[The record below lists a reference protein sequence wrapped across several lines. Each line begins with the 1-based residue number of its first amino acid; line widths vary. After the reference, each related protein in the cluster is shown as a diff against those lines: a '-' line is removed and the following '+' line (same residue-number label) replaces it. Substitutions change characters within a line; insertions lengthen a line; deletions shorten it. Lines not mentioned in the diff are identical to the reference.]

1 MNIVI
6 VGTGYVG
13 LVTGVGLAEL
23 GNTVTFIDLDT
34 EKIKKLKNK
43 ELPFFEPDLDK
54 YFSKIENFERMSF
67 HSNYEE
73 LNWDNVE
80 VVFICVQTPNN
91 TKTNSVDTKFLES
104 AISKIAELNNKD
116 IIITVKST
124 IPPYEI
130 ENVCNNIGFDQ
141 NLITFN
147 PEFLREG
154 SAVYDFFNPDRI
166 VLGGLN
172 TDKTDKL
179 KSLYKAFD
187 VIIFQNEDDKSQLEN
202 YLKFNNKSQL
212 IESSGINTEEYVLKK
227 TFNKKLKIILASRL
241 LKDKGIIEYSNL
253 IKKFDK
259 NKFEFYLAGE
269 IDKGN
274 PSSLNENELEEI
286 LKDKSLKFLGYL
298 DIKNELHNY
307 DILISMSKYEGF
319 SRIMLEGTYVGL
331 FCASLEN
338 SGTKFIKELEN
349 TILINAE
356 ELENAHNEINM
367 ILTNS
372 MDISLNNRTQIINKY
387 STKVVAEKFLTIYK
401 EI

>member
-1 MNIVI
+1 MINYLSHWDINLTQSRGDIAIHLNDSYIRAICPSDNPSDVKKYYKEHIQWEFDRKKLVDLVGFVKLSKILKNINNNEIFHVFTLKSGI
-6 VGTGYVG
+6 IFSFVVYFY
-13 LVTGVGLAEL
+13 
-23 GNTVTFIDLDT
+23 N
-34 EKIKKLKNK
+34 IKKSKSILSVNG
-43 ELPFFEPDLDK
+43 LGYL
-54 YFSKIENFERMSF
+54 FS
-67 HSNYEE
+67 
-73 LNWDNVE
+73 D
-80 VVFICVQTPNN
+80 N
-91 TKTNSVDTKFLES
+91 TKAILLRNILRPFL
-104 AISKIAELNNKD
+104 KK
-116 IIITVKST
+116 
-124 IPPYEI
+124 
-130 ENVCNNIGFDQ
+130 
-141 NLITFN
+141 TFN
-147 PEFLREG
+147 
-154 SAVYDFFNPDRI
+154 
-166 VLGGLN
+166 
-172 TDKTDKL
+172 
-179 KSLYKAFD
+179 KAFD
-187 VIIFQNEDDKSQLEN
+187 VIIFQNEDDKSQLIN

-212 IESSGINTEEYVLKK
+212 IESSGINTKEYVLKK

-241 LKDKGIIEYSNL
+241 LKDKGIKEYSNL

-349 TILINAE
+349 TVLINAE
-356 ELENAHNEINM
+356 ELDNVHNEIIM
-367 ILTNS
+367 SLTNS
-372 MDISLNNRTQIINKY
+372 MEISLNNRTKIINKY
-387 STKVVAEKFLTIYK
+387 STKAVAEKFLTVYK

>member
-1 MNIVI
+1 MINYLSHWDNNLTQSRGDIAIHLKDYYIRAICPSNNPSEVKKYYKEHIQWELDRKKLVDLVGFFKLSKILKNINNNEIFHVFTLKSGI
-6 VGTGYVG
+6 IYSFVVYFY
-13 LVTGVGLAEL
+13 
-23 GNTVTFIDLDT
+23 N
-34 EKIKKLKNK
+34 IKKSKSILSVNGLGYLFSDNSKAILLRNILRPLLKK
-43 ELPFFEPDLDK
+43 
-54 YFSKIENFERMSF
+54 
-67 HSNYEE
+67 
-73 LNWDNVE
+73 
-80 VVFICVQTPNN
+80 
-91 TKTNSVDTKFLES
+91 
-104 AISKIAELNNKD
+104 
-116 IIITVKST
+116 
-124 IPPYEI
+124 
-130 ENVCNNIGFDQ
+130 
-141 NLITFN
+141 TFN
-147 PEFLREG
+147 
-154 SAVYDFFNPDRI
+154 
-166 VLGGLN
+166 
-172 TDKTDKL
+172 
-179 KSLYKAFD
+179 KAFK
-187 VIIFQNEDDKSQLEN
+187 VIIFQNENDKSQLET

-212 IESSGINTEEYVLKK
+212 IESSGINAEEYVLKK

-241 LKDKGIIEYSNL
+241 LKDKGIKEYSNL

-298 DIKNELHNY
+298 DVKNELHNY

-356 ELENAHNEINM
+356 ELENAHNEIIM
-367 ILTNS
+367 SFTNS
-372 MDISLNNRTQIINKY
+372 MDISLNNRTKIINKY
-387 STKVVAEKFLTIYK
+387 STKAVAEKFLTVYK

>member
-1 MNIVI
+1 MINYLSHWDNNLTQSRGNIAIHLNDSYIRAICPSDNPSEVKKYYKEHI
-6 VGTGYVG
+6 QWELDRKKLVDLVGFVRLSKILKNINNNEVFHVFTLKSGIIFSFVVYFY
-13 LVTGVGLAEL
+13 
-23 GNTVTFIDLDT
+23 N
-34 EKIKKLKNK
+34 IKKSKSILSVNGLGYLFSDNAKAILLRNILRPFLKK
-43 ELPFFEPDLDK
+43 
-54 YFSKIENFERMSF
+54 
-67 HSNYEE
+67 
-73 LNWDNVE
+73 
-80 VVFICVQTPNN
+80 
-91 TKTNSVDTKFLES
+91 
-104 AISKIAELNNKD
+104 
-116 IIITVKST
+116 
-124 IPPYEI
+124 
-130 ENVCNNIGFDQ
+130 
-141 NLITFN
+141 TFN
-147 PEFLREG
+147 
-154 SAVYDFFNPDRI
+154 
-166 VLGGLN
+166 
-172 TDKTDKL
+172 
-179 KSLYKAFD
+179 KSFD

-202 YLKFNNKSQL
+202 YLKFINKSQL

-241 LKDKGIIEYSNL
+241 LKDKGIKEYSNL

-356 ELENAHNEINM
+356 ELENAHNEIIM
-367 ILTNS
+367 SLTNS
-372 MDISLNNRTQIINKY
+372 MDISLNNRTKIINKY
-387 STKVVAEKFLTIYK
+387 STKAVAEKFLAVYK

>member
-1 MNIVI
+1 MINYLSHWDNNLTQSRGDIAIHLNDSYIRAICPSDNPSEVKKYYKEHIQWELDRKKFVDLVGFVKLSKILKNINNNEIFHVFTLKSGIIFSI
-6 VGTGYVG
+6 VVY
-13 LVTGVGLAEL
+13 LY
-23 GNTVTFIDLDT
+23 N
-34 EKIKKLKNK
+34 IKKSSILSVNGLGYLFSDNAKAILLRNILRPFLKK
-43 ELPFFEPDLDK
+43 
-54 YFSKIENFERMSF
+54 
-67 HSNYEE
+67 
-73 LNWDNVE
+73 
-80 VVFICVQTPNN
+80 
-91 TKTNSVDTKFLES
+91 
-104 AISKIAELNNKD
+104 
-116 IIITVKST
+116 
-124 IPPYEI
+124 
-130 ENVCNNIGFDQ
+130 
-141 NLITFN
+141 TFN
-147 PEFLREG
+147 
-154 SAVYDFFNPDRI
+154 
-166 VLGGLN
+166 
-172 TDKTDKL
+172 
-179 KSLYKAFD
+179 KAFD

-241 LKDKGIIEYSNL
+241 LKDKGIKEYSNL

-259 NKFEFYLAGE
+259 NKFEFYLAGA

-367 ILTNS
+367 SLTNS
-372 MDISLNNRTQIINKY
+372 MDISLNNRTKIINKY
-387 STKVVAEKFLTIYK
+387 STKAVAEKFLNVYK

>member
-1 MNIVI
+1 M
-6 VGTGYVG
+6 
-13 LVTGVGLAEL
+13 
-23 GNTVTFIDLDT
+23 
-34 EKIKKLKNK
+34 
-43 ELPFFEPDLDK
+43 
-54 YFSKIENFERMSF
+54 
-67 HSNYEE
+67 
-73 LNWDNVE
+73 
-80 VVFICVQTPNN
+80 
-91 TKTNSVDTKFLES
+91 
-104 AISKIAELNNKD
+104 
-116 IIITVKST
+116 
-124 IPPYEI
+124 
-130 ENVCNNIGFDQ
+130 
-141 NLITFN
+141 
-147 PEFLREG
+147 
-154 SAVYDFFNPDRI
+154 
-166 VLGGLN
+166 
-172 TDKTDKL
+172 
-179 KSLYKAFD
+179 
-187 VIIFQNEDDKSQLEN
+187 
-202 YLKFNNKSQL
+202 
-212 IESSGINTEEYVLKK
+212 
-227 TFNKKLKIILASRL
+227 ASRL
-241 LKDKGIIEYSNL
+241 LKDKGIKEYSNL

-372 MDISLNNRTQIINKY
+372 MDISLNNRTKIINKY
-387 STKVVAEKFLTIYK
+387 STKAVAEKFLTVYK

>member
-1 MNIVI
+1 MINYLSHWDNNLTQSRGDIAIHLNDSYIRAICPSDNPSEVKKYYKEHIQWELDRKKLVDLVGFVKLSKILKNINNNEIFHVFTLKSGI
-6 VGTGYVG
+6 IFSFVVYFY
-13 LVTGVGLAEL
+13 
-23 GNTVTFIDLDT
+23 N
-34 EKIKKLKNK
+34 IKKSKSILSVNGLGYLFSDNKKAIFLRNILRPFLKK
-43 ELPFFEPDLDK
+43 
-54 YFSKIENFERMSF
+54 
-67 HSNYEE
+67 
-73 LNWDNVE
+73 
-80 VVFICVQTPNN
+80 
-91 TKTNSVDTKFLES
+91 
-104 AISKIAELNNKD
+104 
-116 IIITVKST
+116 
-124 IPPYEI
+124 
-130 ENVCNNIGFDQ
+130 
-141 NLITFN
+141 TFN
-147 PEFLREG
+147 
-154 SAVYDFFNPDRI
+154 
-166 VLGGLN
+166 
-172 TDKTDKL
+172 
-179 KSLYKAFD
+179 KAFD
-187 VIIFQNEDDKSQLEN
+187 IIIFQNQDDKSQLEN

-241 LKDKGIIEYSNL
+241 LKDKGIKEYSNL

-298 DIKNELHNY
+298 DVKNELHNY

-356 ELENAHNEINM
+356 ELENAYNEIIM
-367 ILTNS
+367 SFTNS
-372 MDISLNNRTQIINKY
+372 MDISLNNRTKIINKY
-387 STKVVAEKFLTIYK
+387 STKAVAEKFLTVYK

>member
-1 MNIVI
+1 MINYLSHWDNNLTQSRGDIAIHLNDSYIRAICPSDNPSEVKKYYKEHIQWELDRKKLVDLVGFVRLSKILKNINNNEVFHVFTLKSGI
-6 VGTGYVG
+6 IFSFVVYFY
-13 LVTGVGLAEL
+13 
-23 GNTVTFIDLDT
+23 N
-34 EKIKKLKNK
+34 IKKSKSILSVNGLGYLFSDNAKAILLRNILRPFLKK
-43 ELPFFEPDLDK
+43 T
-54 YFSKIENFERMSF
+54 
-67 HSNYEE
+67 
-73 LNWDNVE
+73 LN
-80 VVFICVQTPNN
+80 
-91 TKTNSVDTKFLES
+91 
-104 AISKIAELNNKD
+104 
-116 IIITVKST
+116 
-124 IPPYEI
+124 
-130 ENVCNNIGFDQ
+130 
-141 NLITFN
+141 
-147 PEFLREG
+147 
-154 SAVYDFFNPDRI
+154 
-166 VLGGLN
+166 
-172 TDKTDKL
+172 
-179 KSLYKAFD
+179 KAFD

-202 YLKFNNKSQL
+202 YLKFINKSQL

-241 LKDKGIIEYSNL
+241 LKDKGIKEYSNL

-356 ELENAHNEINM
+356 ELENAHNEIIM
-367 ILTNS
+367 SLKNS
-372 MDISLNNRTQIINKY
+372 MDISLNNRTKIINKY
-387 STKVVAEKFLTIYK
+387 STKAVAEKFLAVYK

>member
-1 MNIVI
+1 MINYLSHWDNNLTQSRGDIAIHLNDSYIRAICPSDNPSEVKKYYKEHIQWELDRKKLVDLVGFVRLSKILKNINNNEVFHVFTLKSGI
-6 VGTGYVG
+6 IFSFVVYFY
-13 LVTGVGLAEL
+13 
-23 GNTVTFIDLDT
+23 N
-34 EKIKKLKNK
+34 IKKSKSILSVNGLGYLFSDNAKAILLRNILRPFLKK
-43 ELPFFEPDLDK
+43 
-54 YFSKIENFERMSF
+54 
-67 HSNYEE
+67 
-73 LNWDNVE
+73 
-80 VVFICVQTPNN
+80 
-91 TKTNSVDTKFLES
+91 
-104 AISKIAELNNKD
+104 
-116 IIITVKST
+116 
-124 IPPYEI
+124 
-130 ENVCNNIGFDQ
+130 
-141 NLITFN
+141 TFN
-147 PEFLREG
+147 
-154 SAVYDFFNPDRI
+154 
-166 VLGGLN
+166 
-172 TDKTDKL
+172 
-179 KSLYKAFD
+179 KAFD

-202 YLKFNNKSQL
+202 YLKFINKSQL

-241 LKDKGIIEYSNL
+241 LKDKGIKEYSNL

-356 ELENAHNEINM
+356 ELENAHNEIIM
-367 ILTNS
+367 SLTNS
-372 MDISLNNRTQIINKY
+372 MDISLNNRTKIINKY
-387 STKVVAEKFLTIYK
+387 STKAVAEKFLAVYK

>member
-1 MNIVI
+1 MINYLSHWDNNLTQSRGDIAIHLNDSYIRAICPSDNPSEVKKYYKEHIQWELDRKKLVDLLGFVRLSKILKNINNNEVFHVFTLKSGI
-6 VGTGYVG
+6 IFSFVVYFY
-13 LVTGVGLAEL
+13 
-23 GNTVTFIDLDT
+23 N
-34 EKIKKLKNK
+34 IKKSKSILSVNGLGYLFSDNAKAILLRNILRPFLKK
-43 ELPFFEPDLDK
+43 
-54 YFSKIENFERMSF
+54 
-67 HSNYEE
+67 
-73 LNWDNVE
+73 
-80 VVFICVQTPNN
+80 
-91 TKTNSVDTKFLES
+91 
-104 AISKIAELNNKD
+104 
-116 IIITVKST
+116 
-124 IPPYEI
+124 
-130 ENVCNNIGFDQ
+130 
-141 NLITFN
+141 TFN
-147 PEFLREG
+147 
-154 SAVYDFFNPDRI
+154 
-166 VLGGLN
+166 
-172 TDKTDKL
+172 
-179 KSLYKAFD
+179 KAFD

-202 YLKFNNKSQL
+202 YLKFINKSQL

-241 LKDKGIIEYSNL
+241 LKDKGIKEYSNL

-356 ELENAHNEINM
+356 ELENAHNEI
-367 ILTNS
+367 ILSLTNS
-372 MDISLNNRTQIINKY
+372 MDISLNNRTKIINKY
-387 STKVVAEKFLTIYK
+387 STKAVAEKFLAVYK